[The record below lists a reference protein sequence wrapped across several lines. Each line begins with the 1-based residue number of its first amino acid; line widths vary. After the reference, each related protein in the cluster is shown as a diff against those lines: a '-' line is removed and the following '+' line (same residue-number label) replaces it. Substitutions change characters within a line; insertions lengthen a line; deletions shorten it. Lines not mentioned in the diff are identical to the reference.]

1 MKCSNSSIS
10 PMSNTFNVLF
20 LFGALSSIVFLFLP
34 ECYNGLSLDDFIF
47 WNDLQKMSVWE
58 WTANTYMTWQGRYLG
73 YLVNGLQYRIFGFF
87 ESTIPFTLILY
98 FVEILLVT
106 KIYKTFLNWSNWKI
120 LVLSI
125 LTFGL
130 FIASLPDISSY
141 YWMCTKQY
149 PLKVIMAIWLLVKI
163 YSYSNNKWYD
173 WVGIVICSCFVGC
186 STEVFAPMILVLL
199 GVRILKL
206 WKENAYSIPTL
217 ISKEKVLCVVFIVAT
232 INFFAMVFSPSTFIR
247 MEVHAEAAS
256 LSAIEFVKEICNSSI
271 QIAKMIF
278 FKLHYYIAYFCLILV
293 ILRSTTTIKKE
304 MALRQLIKRII
315 INIFITIGLFLLS
328 MVLCEWACGQAFI
341 SRAFSQLP
349 AAIYLLL
356 FLLARDLCRTQ
367 LPKTIIS
374 SKCLMCFAICALL
387 FVVANNIYSVCRAY
401 PELEAYQANE
411 NARMKMLH
419 ELQEKG
425 NTETIF
431 LEPLD
436 GAEYHSIMDDVW
448 GYIMPSYSKILIFK
462 PNEVANDVNQCYNV
476 AFREY
481 YKLDFDVI
489 SNLVYEGV

>member
-1 MKCSNSSIS
+1 
-10 PMSNTFNVLF
+10 MSNTFNVLF

-98 FVEILLVT
+98 FVEILLVSE
-106 KIYKTFLNWSNWKI
+106 IYKTFFNCSKWKI
-120 LVLSI
+120 LTLSI

-199 GVRILKL
+199 GVRILRL
-206 WKENAYSIPTL
+206 WKQNAYNMCTL
-217 ISKEKVLCVVFIVAT
+217 LQEEKVLCSVFIIVT
-232 INFFAMVFSPSTFIR
+232 INFFAMVFSPGTFVR
-247 MEVHAEAAS
+247 MEVHSEAAS
-256 LSAIEFVKEICNSSI
+256 LGALEFMSKLYISTI
-271 QIAKMIF
+271 HIIKMIF
-278 FKLHYYIAYFCLILV
+278 FKLHYYIAFFLV
-293 ILRSTTTIKKE
+293 MFYLMRSNISEKNLTVN
-304 MALRQLIKRII
+304 QLIKRTLS
-315 INIFITIGLFLLS
+315 NLLITVGLFLLS
-328 MVLCEWACGQAFI
+328 MILCQWACGQPFI
-341 SRAFSQLP
+341 HRGFSQLP

-356 FLLARDLCRTQ
+356 FLFARDIC
-367 LPKTIIS
+367 KTNFSRRILNTNILS
-374 SKCLMCFAICALL
+374 VFAIMALT
-387 FVVANNIYSVCRAY
+387 FIGINNIYATCRAY
-401 PELEAYQANE
+401 PELEAYKTSE
-411 NARMKMLH
+411 LARLEMLY
-419 ELQEKG
+419 ELQAQG
-425 NTETIF
+425 NKETIF

-448 GYIMPSYSKILIFK
+448 RSIMSSYSRIGLLKS
-462 PNEVANDVNQCYNV
+462 NEVANDVNHCYNV
-476 AFREY
+476 AFRKY
-481 YKLDFDVI
+481 YNLDFDVI
-489 SNLVYEGV
+489 SDLVYEGV